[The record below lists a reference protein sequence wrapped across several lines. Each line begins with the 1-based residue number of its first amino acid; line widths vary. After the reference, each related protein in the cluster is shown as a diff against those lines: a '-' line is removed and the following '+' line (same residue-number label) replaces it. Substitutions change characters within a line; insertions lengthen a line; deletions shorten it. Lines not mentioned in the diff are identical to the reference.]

1 MCFNS
6 VTATETI
13 DKCSLGWDP
22 GAKIVIYTEAKV
34 IFPSGPH
41 LDIEI
46 FKEKNLETQKTFW
59 KLI

>member
-1 MCFNS
+1 MVRNKISKFEQY
-6 VTATETI
+6 T
-13 DKCSLGWDP
+13 LGWDP

-46 FKEKNLETQKTFW
+46 FKEKKLETQKTFW

>member
-1 MCFNS
+1 M
-6 VTATETI
+6 V
-13 DKCSLGWDP
+13 GRDP
-22 GAKIVIYTEAKV
+22 GAKIVINTGAKV

-46 FKEKNLETQKTFW
+46 LKEKNLETQKTFW

>member
-1 MCFNS
+1 MSIIQKLLQTNS
-6 VTATETI
+6 NCT
-13 DKCSLGWDP
+13 LGWDP
-22 GAKIVIYTEAKV
+22 GAKIVIYIEANV